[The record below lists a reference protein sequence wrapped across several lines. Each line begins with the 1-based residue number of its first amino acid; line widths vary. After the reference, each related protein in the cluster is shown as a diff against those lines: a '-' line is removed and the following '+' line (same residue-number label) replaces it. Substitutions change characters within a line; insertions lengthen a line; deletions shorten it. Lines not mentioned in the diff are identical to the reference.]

1 MILVSFCKTHQVVSK
16 YQNCDN
22 NLGAR
27 VHLDSWSCAEA
38 AEQIELVFLVF
49 RIQATLAR
57 TILRYKGVLGLAKI
71 SLCDLYKLRW
81 FSAFSSHARRQQQ
94 FDDISY

>member
-1 MILVSFCKTHQVVSK
+1 VILVSFCKTHQVVSK

-38 AEQIELVFLVF
+38 AEQIELVFG
-49 RIQATLAR
+49 IQATLAR
-57 TILRYKGVLGLAKI
+57 TTLCYKGVLGLAKI